1 MDLSRYTWPARLI
14 ASLTRRLAFLA
25 NIIIVNSDAGL
36 RYLSD
41 NGYPIDKLVYVPNG
55 IDLTVFYR
63 DDGARSSVRRSWGL
77 TEADLV
83 IGIVARLDP
92 MKDHRTFLRAA
103 ARVLRQFSSVTVVC
117 FGIGKSPL
125 RQELQ
130 DLCRHLQIEHSVLW
144 LGPCSN
150 MRAVY
155 NALDIVCLSSAFG
168 EGFPNVIGEAMAC
181 GRRCVVT
188 DVGDC
193 RPIVGPTGWVVPPG
207 DADALAD
214 GLMQALREIR
224 RTGSFSIEARDRI
237 CQNFTVALLAN
248 RVETAIL
255 PGYLCS
261 QSLG

>member
-1 MDLSRYTWPARLI
+1 
-14 ASLTRRLAFLA
+14 
-25 NIIIVNSDAGL
+25 
-36 RYLSD
+36 
-41 NGYPIDKLVYVPNG
+41 
-55 IDLTVFYR
+55 
-63 DDGARSSVRRSWGL
+63 
-77 TEADLV
+77 
-83 IGIVARLDP
+83 
-92 MKDHRTFLRAA
+92 
-103 ARVLRQFSSVTVVC
+103 
-117 FGIGKSPL
+117 
-125 RQELQ
+125 
-130 DLCRHLQIEHSVLW
+130 VLW